1 MEACWVCVTVRD
13 LKSLHHDKIWKRGPD
28 SSSSLS
34 LLRLLAGCCW
44 KWTCWIRT
52 ERKGDTDERTRW
64 KKGGETPV
72 LVLFFCFL
80 TSFSVSISFLYSLRM
95 LTIDYYRNL
104 NHFIIL
110 KKKKSISVSSSLVFL
125 LFSFL
130 NQFELKF
137 LFGITFLTV
146 FTYNN
151 HRLLSPKT
159 ERNFHKKRE
168 RPGCWSLFLEENQ
181 RGVNAR
187 GDIQIVKTQKNTCLI
202 FFFFFPPDPAGI
214 FVIV

>member
-1 MEACWVCVTVRD
+1 M
-13 LKSLHHDKIWKRGPD
+13 LNKN
-28 SSSSLS
+28 
-34 LLRLLAGCCW
+34 
-44 KWTCWIRT
+44 RT
-52 ERKGDTDERTRW
+52 ERRHGWTNEVEKRRW
-64 KKGGETPV
+64 NTCSCFV
-72 LVLFFCFL
+72 FLFLDFILGFHFFPIFL
-80 TSFSVSISFLYSLRM
+80 KNVNYRLLSKPESF
-95 LTIDYYRNL
+95 YY
-104 NHFIIL
+104 FE
-110 KKKKSISVSSSLVFL
+110 KKKSISVSSSLVFL